1 MQYYDYH
8 ATLASVQTFDTNT
21 MILRVT
27 RSTTNKVFSV
37 GQKKNSTINKIA

>member
-27 RSTTNKVFSV
+27 RSTTIQFLA
-37 GQKKNSTINKIA
+37 KKNSTIDKIA